1 MKKIHI
7 TEAQLNYIKSK
18 LTEAVAVDATKEV
31 EAKGGNVNAAWQDMK
46 SKNPSLSQQADDG
59 EVSISVNPK
68 GIDEGLYEF
77 NKQDSDS
84 EDYQEVYNYLTDLRG
99 TPDYYSIMRGMWGNQ
114 GEVNEVIDKLFEYFG
129 GRISK
134 DYIMSAV
141 YDFRNEESEY
151 MENMGNVDESRKFT
165 KRQIKEAKIRK
176 LRKSCERFTKK
187 DLK

>member
-68 GIDEGLYEF
+68 GIDEGVYES
-77 NKQDSDS
+77 NRQDNDRS
-84 EDYQEVYNYLTDLRG
+84 
-99 TPDYYSIMRGMWGNQ
+99 
-114 GEVNEVIDKLFEYFG
+114 
-129 GRISK
+129 
-134 DYIMSAV
+134 
-141 YDFRNEESEY
+141 EESEY
-151 MENMGNVDESRKFT
+151 MENMGNVNELRKFT